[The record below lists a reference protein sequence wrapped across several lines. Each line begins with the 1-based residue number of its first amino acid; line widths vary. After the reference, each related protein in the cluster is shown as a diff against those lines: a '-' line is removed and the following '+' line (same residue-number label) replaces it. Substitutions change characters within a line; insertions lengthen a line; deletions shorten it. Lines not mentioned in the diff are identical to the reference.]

1 MTLIAAAK
9 TDACHLAILGTGT
22 AGVERLSGKVA
33 EAVGAG
39 GVGETS
45 EDGIA
50 VRLQRLLLL
59 QDIQHRHSVLQLPLP
74 LHYRLS
80 LRRSGHRLR
89 WCWWWFVSLPSVHP
103 EISAIVG
110 DIERKQP
117 VVSGQRILFC
127 FLLLCSTAVLLLMLA
142 MNA

>member
-1 MTLIAAAK
+1 MIGRQLSLKAKLYNEPITDLVTLIAAAK
-9 TDACHLAILGTGT
+9 TDACHLAILCTGT
-22 AGVERLSGKVA
+22 AGVERLSGQIA

-80 LRRSGHRLR
+80 L
-89 WCWWWFVSLPSVHP
+89 
-103 EISAIVG
+103 
-110 DIERKQP
+110 
-117 VVSGQRILFC
+117 
-127 FLLLCSTAVLLLMLA
+127 
-142 MNA
+142 